1 MFIYEYNLTW
11 FFSALDLVRK
21 LRLTQGLDI
30 KEEDE
35 YEEGGEKD
43 QTRNKIL
50 SIMDQ
55 VTVSLYRSF
64 LVELV
69 KHSNCIICLL

>member
-1 MFIYEYNLTW
+1 MTITECYKSEFAILL
-11 FFSALDLVRK
+11 FFTIALDLVRK

-35 YEEGGEKD
+35 FEESEGKD
-43 QTRNKIL
+43 EIRNKIL

-55 VTVSLYRSF
+55 VTHTITNWLYSQI
-64 LVELV
+64 V
-69 KHSNCIICLL
+69 KIY

>member
-69 KHSNCIICLL
+69 MFQNILIV